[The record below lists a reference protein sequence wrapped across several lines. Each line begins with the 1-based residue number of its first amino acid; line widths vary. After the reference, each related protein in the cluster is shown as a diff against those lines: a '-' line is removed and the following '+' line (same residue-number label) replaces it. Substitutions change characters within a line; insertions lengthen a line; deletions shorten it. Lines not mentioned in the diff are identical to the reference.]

1 MGKVTF
7 EKDLLFAAMIA
18 LAIHAGIVFT
28 HMPLITPHPLS
39 FKTENYS
46 HLEISMVTTDTVE
59 VKKPSVAPLVKKVVR
74 KERKIIK
81 PDKRSRPISP
91 KKEIMESLLPE
102 KLEASSNAAP
112 SIEATTPPPAAP
124 ARGGTEAAK
133 VIIAVPRYNENTPP
147 IYPSVAR
154 RRGYEGV
161 VLISAEILVDGSVGE
176 LEIKRSSGHN
186 ILDRSALKAVKKWK
200 FEPARRMG
208 YPVTMCVD
216 VPVRFVLNDT
226 GGNQ

>member
-1 MGKVTF
+1 MERVTF
-7 EKDLLFAAMIA
+7 EKDFLFAAMIA

-28 HMPLITPHPLS
+28 HMPLIAPRPLS
-39 FKTENYS
+39 FKAEKHG
-46 HLEISMVTTDTVE
+46 HLEISMVTADTVE
-59 VKKPSVAPLVKKVVR
+59 VKKPSVVPSVKKMVR

-81 PDKRSRPISP
+81 QIFP
-91 KKEIMESLLPE
+91 KKEIIESPLPGR
-102 KLEASSNAAP
+102 LEASSNAAP
-112 SIEATTPPPAAP
+112 SIEATTLPPAAP
-124 ARGGTEAAK
+124 AREGTEVAK

-176 LEIKRSSGHN
+176 LEIKKSSGHN

-208 YPVTMCVD
+208 YPVTMRVD

-226 GGNQ
+226 GVNR

>member
-1 MGKVTF
+1 MERVTF

-28 HMPLITPHPLS
+28 HMPHVAPRPFS
-39 FKTENYS
+39 FKTENYG
-46 HLEISMVTTDTVE
+46 HLEISMVTADTVE
-59 VKKPSVAPLVKKVVR
+59 VKKPSVVPPVKKVVR

-81 PDKRSRPISP
+81 PDKRSRPVSP
-91 KKEIMESLLPE
+91 KKEILKSPLPE
-102 KLEASSNAAP
+102 RLEASSNAAP
-112 SIEATTPPPAAP
+112 SIEATTLPPAAP
-124 ARGGTEAAK
+124 AREGTEAAK

-161 VLISAEILVDGSVGE
+161 VLISAKILADGSVGE
-176 LEIKRSSGHN
+176 LGIKRSSGHN

-208 YPVTMCVD
+208 CPVIMWVD
-216 VPVRFVLNDT
+216 VPVRFALNDT
-226 GGNQ
+226 RGSQ

>member
-1 MGKVTF
+1 MERVTF
-7 EKDLLFAAMIA
+7 EKDFLFAAMIA

-28 HMPLITPHPLS
+28 HMPLIAPRPLS
-39 FKTENYS
+39 FKAEKHG
-46 HLEISMVTTDTVE
+46 HLEISVVTADTME
-59 VKKPSVAPLVKKVVR
+59 VKKPSVVPPVKKVVR

-91 KKEIMESLLPE
+91 KKEIIESPLPE
-102 KLEASSNAAP
+102 RLEASSNAAP
-112 SIEATTPPPAAP
+112 SIGATTPPPAAP
-124 ARGGTEAAK
+124 AREGTEVAK
-133 VIIAVPRYNENTPP
+133 VIMAVPRYNENTPP

-161 VLISAEILVDGSVGE
+161 VLISAEILVDGSVGA
-176 LEIKRSSGHN
+176 LETKKSSGHN

-208 YPVTMCVD
+208 YPVTMRVD

-226 GGNQ
+226 GMNR